1 MPKAS
6 ARLFEFMMWLISL
19 YIQTVGS
26 AELSTLELSYRMA
39 HFKRHAETLRSSRT
53 RAGPKINSADSAAQ
67 ARRTANQAACQIC
80 RGKAQQAIN
89 IRVAVK
95 KCPKA
100 VSPTD
105 SQALRA
111 G

>member
-39 HFKRHAETLRSSRT
+39 HFKRHAETLRSPA
-53 RAGPKINSADSAAQ
+53 RAAPKTDSGDSTAQ
-67 ARRTANQAACQIC
+67 AC
-80 RGKAQQAIN
+80 R
-89 IRVAVK
+89 
-95 KCPKA
+95 
-100 VSPTD
+100 
-105 SQALRA
+105 
-111 G
+111 